1 MVMTGIQLVYVVLEV
16 FNLSYAYCSLHAN
29 NCTIQDFQLCNV
41 QVNYVM
47 LIPFYCSL
55 ASSMLTGCDV
65 YYMPN

>member
-16 FNLSYAYCSLHAN
+16 FDLSYAYCSLHAN

-47 LIPFYCSL
+47 LIPF
-55 ASSMLTGCDV
+55 
-65 YYMPN
+65 